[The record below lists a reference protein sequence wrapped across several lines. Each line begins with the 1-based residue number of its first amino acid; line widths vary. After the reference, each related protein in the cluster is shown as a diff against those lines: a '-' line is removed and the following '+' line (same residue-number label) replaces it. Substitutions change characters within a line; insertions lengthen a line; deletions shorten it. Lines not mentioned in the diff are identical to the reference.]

1 MSDLDLRPIGLGLVL
16 LMELVAW
23 KPVEGKVIPLYQGWH
38 PRWLA
43 GFFFHQQYGSFGH
56 GKISHDSVSVG
67 VLFEKDLIR
76 KQHEWIACTPTHPGL
91 ADLPAVQVGGR
102 RASTTKIGSGSHKNP
117 WWKCVPLYKIVWPF
131 TSGQHL
137 GLQRLQWHLTNT
149 MESRHHAPPLDIFNL
164 CIGGKFSRSYI
175 RRLNQLI
182 HVKCHALHL
191 RGIFMHLPS
200 ADSSHKKSLKFFPA
214 RLTPCLSDPVRPK
227 TQQQMNRNK
236 LRESIWKTNGRSKWM
251 FGRIVLGFLEPT
263 LKRSMKP
270 GGHSVVVAIPHR
282 WWYVGF
288 LVAPKSV
295 APRGTGCGT
304 AGVDELDAADPA
316 VGQQGWTGFSGLIR
330 VYSRRDMACFLNCDP
345 IDFRDTP
352 MKKTDRS
359 KA

>member
-1 MSDLDLRPIGLGLVL
+1 MVSRI
-16 LMELVAW
+16 
-23 KPVEGKVIPLYQGWH
+23 
-38 PRWLA
+38 
-43 GFFFHQQYGSFGH
+43 FFPSTVWIVWPW
-56 GKISHDSVSVG
+56 KISHDSVSVG

-200 ADSSHKKSLKFFPA
+200 ADSSHKKSLKFFP
-214 RLTPCLSDPVRPK
+214 RQIDTMSFRPGK
-227 TQQQMNRNK
+227 TQDA
-236 LRESIWKTNGRSKWM
+236 TTKWIGTSWEKA
-251 FGRIVLGFLEPT
+251 FGRQMEDPNGCLG
-263 LKRSMKP
+263 
-270 GGHSVVVAIPHR
+270 
-282 WWYVGF
+282 
-288 LVAPKSV
+288 
-295 APRGTGCGT
+295 
-304 AGVDELDAADPA
+304 
-316 VGQQGWTGFSGLIR
+316 GL
-330 VYSRRDMACFLNCDP
+330 FW
-345 IDFRDTP
+345 DF
-352 MKKTDRS
+352 
-359 KA
+359 